1 MTTGFYRRGGLFLD
15 RDGVVNIDRGYVYR
29 PDEIE
34 FIPGI
39 FDLGR
44 AAMRLN
50 LPIMIVTNQS
60 GVARGLYSQRQF
72 GDLMAWMRDRFA
84 AESVAIAHVEH
95 CPWYDAIDVDERW
108 RRDSFWRKPA
118 AGMLLRAA
126 AAANVD
132 PTHSVMIGDRP
143 GDIEAGRAV
152 GVERTVFFAHG
163 VAEGPDHGAD
173 HRCDDHQQVIEILE
187 NLRRVAK

>member
-1 MTTGFYRRGGLFLD
+1 MTADFYRRGGLFLD
-15 RDGVVNIDRGYVYR
+15 RDGVVNVDRGYVHT
-29 PDEIE
+29 PDRIE

-44 AAMRLN
+44 AAMRMN

-72 GDLMAWMRDRFA
+72 ADLMTWMVGEFA
-84 AESVAIAHVEH
+84 AQGIAIAHVEH
-95 CPWYDAIDVDERW
+95 CPWYHAEDVDEVW

-126 AAANVD
+126 SAVNVD
-132 PTHSVMIGDRP
+132 PARSVLIGDRP
-143 GDIEAGRAV
+143 GDITAGKAV
-152 GVERTVFFAHG
+152 GVARTIFFTHG
-163 VAEGPDHGAD
+163 ETDGPDHGAD
-173 HRCDDHQQVIEILE
+173 NRCSDHRQVIEVLE
-187 NLRRVAK
+187 NL